1 MHDDGGVQELPSLD
15 STAALLLARRTN
27 LRIDR
32 ERPVDPELIKRL
44 CALATWAPNHHLTEP
59 WRFAVVTGEA
69 RAELGRQT
77 AAHMADLGIT
87 EEAKLEKAR
96 TKFLRAPVMLVVA
109 CASAADA
116 SPGTRAEDRD
126 AVAAA
131 TQNLLLAATAA
142 GLWSYWGSGAVTDAP
157 GVKAMCALSPSDT
170 IVAAVYLGWP
180 GGEVPMPV
188 RHEPIIAWVP

>member
-1 MHDDGGVQELPSLD
+1 MDLPSLD
-15 STAALLLARRTN
+15 ATAALLTARRTN

-32 ERPVDPELIKRL
+32 ERPVDAALVQRL
-44 CALATWAPNHHLTEP
+44 CELATWAPNHHLTEP

-69 RAELGRQT
+69 RAELGSRT

-87 EEAKLEKAR
+87 DEAKLEKAR
-96 TKFLRAPVMLVVA
+96 TKFLRAPVMLVVG

-142 GLWSYWGSGAVTDAP
+142 GLCSYWGSGAVTEAP
-157 GVKAMCALSPSDT
+157 GVKAMCSLSPADT

-188 RHEPIIAWVP
+188 RGEPIIAWLP